1 MAQTILICG
10 KTGTG
15 KTTSVRTLDPN
26 ATVILRVINRTLPFK
41 YADKY
46 SKEKKNLY
54 LTPSY
59 TDVLKG
65 LEWCNK
71 QPNVKNIVITD
82 GTYIIRQEYFSKAQQ
97 AGYQKYTEFAV
108 HMQQI
113 LKAIQN
119 LRDDIKVF
127 MEYHVESTVTDS
139 GATEYKP
146 STVGKL
152 LDAQYNILENVD
164 IVLFAAPVYED
175 KDVHY
180 GFYTNRTLDRDGAEI
195 PAKSPMG
202 MFSELY
208 IPNDLKTV
216 VEAIDSYYDDKTGTS
231 E

>member
-1 MAQTILICG
+1 MANTILICG

-15 KTTSVRTLDPN
+15 KTTAIRTLDPRS
-26 ATVILRVINRTLPFK
+26 TVILRVINRTLPFK
-41 YADKY
+41 YAGKY
-46 SKEKKNLY
+46 GKEKNNFF
-54 LTPSY
+54 LTPAY

-71 QPNVKNIVITD
+71 QPNVRNIVITD
-82 GTYIIRQEYFSKAQQ
+82 GTYIIRQEYFNKAQQ
-97 AGYQKYTEFAV
+97 VGYNKFTEFAV

-127 MEYHVESTVTDS
+127 MEYHVESNVTDS

-152 LDAQYNILENVD
+152 LDTQYNILENVD
-164 IVLFAAPVYED
+164 IVLFALPLFND
-175 KDVHY
+175 KEIQF
-180 GFYTNRTLDRDGAEI
+180 GFYTNRTLDRNGSEI

-202 MFSELY
+202 MFDELF
-208 IPNDLKTV
+208 IPNDLALVAKS
-216 VEAIDSYYDDKTGTS
+216 IDAYYNA

>member
-1 MAQTILICG
+1 MANTILICG

-15 KTTSVRTLDPN
+15 KTTAIRTLDPKS
-26 ATVILRVINRTLPFK
+26 TVILRVINRTLPFK

-46 SKEKKNLY
+46 SKERKNLY
-54 LTPSY
+54 LTTTY

-82 GTYIIRQEYFSKAQQ
+82 GTYIIRQEYFNKAQQ
-97 AGYQKYTEFAV
+97 VGYNKFTEFAV

-127 MEYHVESTVTDS
+127 MEYHVESNVTDS

-152 LDAQYNILENVD
+152 LDTQYNILENVD
-164 IVLFAAPVYED
+164 IVLFALPLFND
-175 KDVHY
+175 KEIQF
-180 GFYTNRTLDRDGAEI
+180 GFYTNRTLDRNGSEI

-202 MFSELY
+202 MFDELF
-208 IPNDLKTV
+208 IPNDLALVAKS
-216 VEAIDSYYDDKTGTS
+216 IDAYYNA